1 MSPEIADDIRATV
14 DEQVGPYANEHR
26 PLGAYAG
33 LSVGFFAA
41 FAAALAAL
49 EASGRPIPE
58 RPPTRDI
65 VLGALAT
72 QKVSRLIAKD
82 RVTSFIRA
90 PFTRYQEG
98 AGHGELS
105 EEARGTGLRLA
116 LGELLICPY
125 CLAQWVAGGLT
136 VGYVAAPRTTR
147 LLTAMW
153 SAQAIAD
160 FVQLGYSAAEGQT

>member
-1 MSPEIADDIRATV
+1 MAPDIADDLRGAV
-14 DEQVGPYANEHR
+14 EEQVGPYAHEHR
-26 PLGAYAG
+26 PLAAYAG
-33 LSVGFFAA
+33 LTTSFFAA
-41 FAAALAAL
+41 FAGALIAL
-49 EASGRPIPE
+49 EASGRKIPE
-58 RPPTRDI
+58 RPPIRDI

-82 RVTSFIRA
+82 RVTSFVRA

-98 AGHGELS
+98 VGHGELS

-116 LGELLICPY
+116 IGELLICPY
-125 CLAQWVAGGLT
+125 CMAQWVAGGLT

-153 SAQAIAD
+153 SAQTIAD
-160 FVQLGYSAAEGQT
+160 FVQLGYSAAENKT